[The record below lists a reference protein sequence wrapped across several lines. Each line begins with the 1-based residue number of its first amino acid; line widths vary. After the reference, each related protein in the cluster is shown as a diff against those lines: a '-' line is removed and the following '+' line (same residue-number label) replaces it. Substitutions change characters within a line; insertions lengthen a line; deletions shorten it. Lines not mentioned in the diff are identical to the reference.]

1 MKNFSFLILLLS
13 FFIALPSNSN
23 PSKEK
28 GNFMKIRRQFEKID
42 KNSDGLLSKKE
53 MLEAHRDQIDKLFL
67 KFDKNGDKKLS
78 KRELRAVKKEMRKRI
93 DKVREEGN

>member
-1 MKNFSFLILLLS
+1 
-13 FFIALPSNSN
+13 
-23 PSKEK
+23 
-28 GNFMKIRRQFEKID
+28 MKIRRQFEKID

-53 MLEAHRDQIDKLFL
+53 MLEAHRDKIDKLFL

-93 DKVREEGN
+93 DKVRTEGN

>member
-1 MKNFSFLILLLS
+1 MKMR
-13 FFIALPSNSN
+13 
-23 PSKEK
+23 K
-28 GNFMKIRRQFEKID
+28 RFEKID
-42 KNSDGLLSKKE
+42 KNSDGLLTKDE
-53 MLEAHRDQIDKLFL
+53 MLEAHRDRIEKLFL